1 MDKILNNNNKQVK
14 WLLRE
19 SATQQYKLKSVNS
32 MTLIQVNV
40 SIGNS
45 SDLNIN
51 NGSLL
56 TLSFPLLHP
65 LP

>member
-65 LP
+65 FP